1 MERIET
7 AGRRVAPVHRRPK
20 LTPAS
25 VCQAIHDAPYCLAR
39 LVRRGVRAVGYWV
52 AWTWD
57 AVVTD
62 QKQMY
67 HDFLRSRFVQ
77 GWRAFLHAP
86 VLVGFSAALRDN
98 WLVRLT
104 AMTTLTA
111 AIFVGVSL
119 TPAAPALDAICVL
132 VTDSGPQVV
141 SQDTAELDRDY
152 LSMRRSL
159 GGSHAMQY
167 ILQPGRTVTVHHN
180 GHTVTAEA
188 QGERLPVFLDRCGIR
203 LGSDEMVELDLTGDE
218 LSLRIS
224 SSLTYQHFVTVET
237 DYAVERTPDP
247 LMDKGTETVIRKG
260 VSGHIIETYEDT
272 MVRGEVVS
280 TRYVG
285 ASHDT
290 SHAEL
295 VRYGTRVYE
304 VARDDTIERVVPN
317 ADGEGGLLYFKSG
330 DTMTYSRVMTCSSTA
345 YYSGGDGGAA
355 WTTAVGASVGV
366 GTIAVDPKVI
376 PYYTKM
382 FIQTSNGSR
391 VYGMGTAL
399 DCGGAIKGN
408 IVDLWF
414 PTYGDCRSWGR
425 RNVTVYI
432 LDKRAS

>member
-1 MERIET
+1 M
-7 AGRRVAPVHRRPK
+7 
-20 LTPAS
+20 
-25 VCQAIHDAPYCLAR
+25 CQAIHDAPYCLAR

-67 HDFLRSRFVQ
+67 HNFLRSRFVQ

-167 ILQPGRTVTVHHN
+167 ILQSGRTVTVHHN

-382 FIQTSNGSR
+382 FIQTTNGSR

-425 RNVTVYI
+425 RAVTVYI